1 MLPGAFGTLSEELQA
16 QLFAAGRHTHW
27 KRGTLLFY
35 PDDPA
40 EVVHLVLS
48 GTVRLYRMSHNA
60 REITLDVRTQGALL
74 GTVSLA
80 QYGEQ
85 PTYGLYAEAM
95 EDVETLQFGS
105 AALQQLLTAQP
116 ALAVILTQA
125 LTAQTRS
132 VQQRL
137 TGLVFLEISQRLALA
152 LLDLAGAEWSGAA
165 PLALKER
172 ISHQDL
178 AYIVGSTR
186 ETVTKLL
193 GEFRERGLLD
203 LGYRRILLTN
213 RAGLEAAVRQPLDEL

>member
-1 MLPGAFGTLSEELQA
+1 MLPEAFGTLSEELQA
-16 QLFAAGRHTHW
+16 QLFAAGRHSHW
-27 KRGTLLFY
+27 TRGTLLFY

-40 EVVHLVLS
+40 ETLHLVLN
-48 GTVRLYRMSHNA
+48 GTVRLYRLSQNA
-60 REITLDVRTQGALL
+60 REITLDVRTQGSLL
-74 GTVSLA
+74 GTLALA
-80 QYGEQ
+80 QPAEQ
-85 PTYGLYAEAM
+85 PSYGMYAEAM
-95 EDVETLQFGS
+95 EDAETLQLGS
-105 AALQQLLTAQP
+105 ATLRQLLTAQP
-116 ALAVILTQA
+116 ALAVLLMQA

-152 LLDLAGAEWSGAA
+152 LLDLAGPEWSADA

-213 RAGLEAAVRQPLDEL
+213 RAGLEALVRQPLDKL